1 MKRLYIL
8 MIMVFFIFGIT
19 ACGKKTASAPTTEAA
34 TAEQTTQETSTE
46 VIDTK
51 PKEISGT
58 VIDAAMHSL
67 VLKSDV
73 DGAELLFS
81 TEGADIHL
89 EDGLTVDADVIVVYT
104 GEINGTDTSKA
115 TVLEVKDRAD
125 NQSLD
130 DNDQEL
136 PEINILQG
144 TVVEGSETSESLTIR
159 TETGVK
165 LTFKGADVGGIVT
178 TSEIAPGKEV
188 ALAFQGE
195 YNGKDLKGV
204 KLLLLLD
211 DQATWEVRIAQG
223 TTVYNMMSSFEI
235 QTEDGQQISFL
246 KDGCGQEEGVLTKDS
261 GDQVTVAYVTTED
274 GENYPLHI
282 GPMK

>member
-8 MIMVFFIFGIT
+8 MIMMFFIFGIT
-19 ACGKKTASAPTTEAA
+19 ACGKKTASAPTTAAA
-34 TAEQTTQETSTE
+34 TMEQSTEETSTE
-46 VIDTK
+46 PADTK

-67 VLKSDV
+67 VLKSDK
-73 DGAELLFS
+73 DGAELLFG

-89 EDGLTVDADVIVVYT
+89 EDGLTVDAEVIVVYT
-104 GEINGTDTSKA
+104 GEIKGTDTSKA
-115 TVLEVKDRAD
+115 TVLEIKDKAD

-130 DNDQEL
+130 ENDQAL
-136 PEINILQG
+136 PEFDVLQG
-144 TVVEGSETSESLTIR
+144 TVVEGSETSESITIR
-159 TETGVK
+159 TETGTKV
-165 LTFKGADVGGIVT
+165 TFKGADVGGIVT

-188 ALAFQGE
+188 ALAYQGE
-195 YNGKDLKGV
+195 YNGKNLNGI

-211 DQATWEVRIAQG
+211 GQATWEVRIAQG

-246 KDGCGQEEGVLTKDS
+246 KDGCGQDEGVMTKDS
-261 GDQVTVAYVTTED
+261 GDRVTVTYVSTENE
-274 GENYPLHI
+274 ENYPLHI
-282 GPMK
+282 GVMK

>member
-8 MIMVFFIFGIT
+8 ITMMFFIFGIT
-19 ACGKKTASAPTTEAA
+19 ACGKKTASAPTTEAT

-46 VIDTK
+46 ITDTK

-67 VLKSDV
+67 VLKSDE
-73 DGAELLFS
+73 DGAELLFG

-89 EDGLTVDADVIVVYT
+89 EDGLTVDAEVIVVYT
-104 GEINGTDTSKA
+104 GEIKGTDTSKA
-115 TVLEVKDRAD
+115 TVVEIKDKAD

-136 PEINILQG
+136 PEFNILQG
-144 TVVEGSETSESLTIR
+144 TVVEGSETSESITIR
-159 TETGVK
+159 TDTGTK

-188 ALAFQGE
+188 ALAYQGE
-195 YNGKDLKGV
+195 YNGKDLKGI

-223 TTVYNMMSSFEI
+223 TTIYNMMSSFEI

-246 KDGCGQEEGVLTKDS
+246 KDGCGQEEGTLTKDS
-261 GDQVTVAYVTTED
+261 GDQVTIAYVSTEN
-274 GENYPLHI
+274 GENYPIHI